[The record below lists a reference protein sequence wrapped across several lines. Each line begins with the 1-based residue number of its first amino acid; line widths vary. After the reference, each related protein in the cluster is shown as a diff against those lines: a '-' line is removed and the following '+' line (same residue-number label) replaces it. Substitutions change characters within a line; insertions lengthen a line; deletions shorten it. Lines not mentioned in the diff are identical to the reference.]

1 MPRRKASS
9 NVTPRT
15 CHRCV
20 RLCQSICHCVAH
32 PSSRSTQTNRPT
44 KAISPPCW
52 AATEA
57 NVEEVIVLSST
68 PLMLNFANA
77 ATLGNTIVIPRLP
90 AASSSD
96 SRCNSVW
103 SASAVTMC
111 FFRPCCIST
120 KTPRTGRRESHG
132 LRPSA
137 LRMSSI
143 FFIKVDDQIVWS
155 IAGAL
160 LVASWS
166 ARHLVV
172 IAKCPDE
179 TFRLRFVCCQSTVA
193 RKLLRTGY
201 FYENVL
207 QARGEAND
215 AVCLALARDDCL
227 RSI

>member
-20 RLCQSICHCVAH
+20 RLCQPICHCVAH
-32 PSSRSTQTNRPT
+32 PSSRSSHTNRPT
-44 KAISPPCW
+44 KPTSPPCW

-103 SASAVTMC
+103 SASAVTMY

-143 FFIKVDDQIVWS
+143 FFSSKSTIRSYGRSRVPCS
-155 IAGAL
+155 
-160 LVASWS
+160 SRS
-166 ARHLVV
+166 ECR
-172 IAKCPDE
+172 
-179 TFRLRFVCCQSTVA
+179 TF
-193 RKLLRTGY
+193 G
-201 FYENVL
+201 
-207 QARGEAND
+207 
-215 AVCLALARDDCL
+215 RD
-227 RSI
+227 S

>member
-1 MPRRKASS
+1 
-9 NVTPRT
+9 
-15 CHRCV
+15 
-20 RLCQSICHCVAH
+20 
-32 PSSRSTQTNRPT
+32 
-44 KAISPPCW
+44 
-52 AATEA
+52 
-57 NVEEVIVLSST
+57 
-68 PLMLNFANA
+68 
-77 ATLGNTIVIPRLP
+77 
-90 AASSSD
+90 
-96 SRCNSVW
+96 
-103 SASAVTMC
+103 
-111 FFRPCCIST
+111 
-120 KTPRTGRRESHG
+120 
-132 LRPSA
+132 
-137 LRMSSI
+137 MSSI